1 MAFWVILLFLLNILI
16 LLNMKGQIYFGEQTG
31 GSVGIGLG
39 GSATVK
45 VGGFSHFSCT
55 KQ

>member
-1 MAFWVILLFLLNILI
+1 MTFWVILLLLLNILI
-16 LLNMKGQIYFGEQTG
+16 LLNMKGQVYFGVQAG

-45 VGGFSHFSCT
+45 GVALVAL

>member
-1 MAFWVILLFLLNILI
+1 MTFWVILLLFNILI
-16 LLNMKGQIYFGEQTG
+16 LLNIKGQIYFGMQKG

-45 VGGFSHFSCT
+45 GGVLVVL